1 MAPPQTHTRRVSE
14 IFGSTATRSGQQT
27 LMTTPQTDP
36 VRRNEAEQAPPN
48 EAEQAPN
55 ESIDRSMAE
64 ADRANGEGDPDDAS
78 RIQCSGERNDEPYG
92 EEDKPKAMRRA
103 D

>member
-48 EAEQAPN
+48 Q
-55 ESIDRSMAE
+55 SIDESMAE

>member
-1 MAPPQTHTRRVSE
+1 
-14 IFGSTATRSGQQT
+14 
-27 LMTTPQTDP
+27 MTTPQTDP

-64 ADRANGEGDPDDAS
+64 ADRANGEGDPLDAS
-78 RIQCSGERNDEPYG
+78 QVARNDEHYG